1 MNIITKKFDAEVK
14 NKQKKS
20 TKQLLNCFHCRVD
33 IADKSKKVLLNG
45 FIESVKSLEQFAD
58 AKEKDKEKEFRK
70 TKKLIKM
77 LSGQL

>member
-1 MNIITKKFDAEVK
+1 M
-14 NKQKKS
+14 
-20 TKQLLNCFHCRVD
+20 D

-77 LSGQL
+77 LSGQLWHQSKQSSVVLNE